1 MYEKVYQGDL
11 SYLNEN
17 IQLFFRYVLGE
28 IYSERIDVR
37 TKYDDDD
44 FWKMVNGTIL
54 NDGYDDVLTLIEG
67 IVQYWDKYIQNERLY
82 NPYNYRVFGEKSVF
96 VVANGI
102 FEQEYIG
109 YRFIDGI
116 ITPITD
122 DLEIDTID
130 EALRNRYKSVNNHI
144 SKANSLLADRDNPD
158 YENSIKESIS
168 AVEALCQIIAGVDGR
183 EATLGNTLKKMEDNG
198 VIIHKGL
205 QSAFQKLYGYTSNAN
220 GVRHA
225 GDIGGPSSTFEEAK
239 FMIVAC
245 CAFINYLTSL
255 NAD

>member
-1 MYEKVYQGDL
+1 MHKVSRRDGFSDRNNIKSVNTTIQITDFDKRTRVQLQNMLSYMYREVYQGDL

-54 NDGYDDVLTLIEG
+54 NDEYDDVLTLIEG
-67 IVQYWDKYIQNERLY
+67 IIQHWDEYIQNRYLY
-82 NPYNYRVFGEKSVF
+82 NIYNHQLFGGESVF
-96 VVANGI
+96 SVANGI

-122 DLEIDTID
+122 DLEVDAID
-130 EALRNRYKSVNNHI
+130 EALRNRYKPVNNHI

-168 AVEALCQIIAGVDGR
+168 AVETLCQIIAGVDGR
-183 EATLGNTLKKMEDNG
+183 EATLGNTLKNG
-198 VIIHKGL
+198 
-205 QSAFQKLYGYTSNAN
+205 
-220 GVRHA
+220 R
-225 GDIGGPSSTFEEAK
+225 
-239 FMIVAC
+239 
-245 CAFINYLTSL
+245 
-255 NAD
+255 